1 MVTKDLDDAHKSEG
15 YVTAST
21 TKLVTSPHRTCNMQ
35 KQKGFKDLFET
46 ILLWFIHSD
55 PIFSN
60 QEYQFWFMSRESP
73 HTQQSQGPNRHLD
86 GEKMIDSC
94 SIPKP
99 KFKFDSVHPQ
109 VPKILN
115 SIRIPSPK
123 FKFDFGLHKSSVRA
137 LRILYIVEC
146 ACRVKCSKILNQ

>member
-1 MVTKDLDDAHKSEG
+1 
-15 YVTAST
+15 
-21 TKLVTSPHRTCNMQ
+21 
-35 KQKGFKDLFET
+35 
-46 ILLWFIHSD
+46 
-55 PIFSN
+55 
-60 QEYQFWFMSRESP
+60 MSRESP

-86 GEKMIDSC
+86 GEKMIGSC

-146 ACRVKCSKILNQ
+146 ACRVKCSKILNK